1 MLRAS
6 MIEKY
11 YTKVALPVTRR
22 SRWSPTDLNVRDVGA
37 AFGAAISAVVFFFFY
52 FVVSAKVMEVTH
64 LISVYA
70 PPESYTMRQCQRV
83 SRITNR

>member
-37 AFGAAISAVVFFFFY
+37 AFGAAISAVVFFFFLFRCFRKGY
-52 FVVSAKVMEVTH
+52 GGDPPDIR
-64 LISVYA
+64 LCA
-70 PPESYTMRQCQRV
+70 P
-83 SRITNR
+83 